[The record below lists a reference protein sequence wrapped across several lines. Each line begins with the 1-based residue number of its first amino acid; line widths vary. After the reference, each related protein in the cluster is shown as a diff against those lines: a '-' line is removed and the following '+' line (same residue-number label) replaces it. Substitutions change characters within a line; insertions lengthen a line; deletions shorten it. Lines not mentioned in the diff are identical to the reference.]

1 MKFQVI
7 AQIKCNLTG
16 IDLDDQYDRLGFEKR
31 PSRFPSKQITI
42 DVSKEFAREHK
53 DLFGGQNVAYISI
66 DVQKTEAS
74 DWEDWGSAGSMLS
87 QSKFTIDRVM
97 SLI

>member
-7 AQIKCNLTG
+7 AQIKCNLKG
-16 IDLDDQYDRLGFEKR
+16 LELDDQYDRLGFEKR
-31 PSRFPSKQITI
+31 PNKFPAKQITI

-53 DLFGGQNVAYISI
+53 DLFCGESVAYVSI
-66 DVQKTEAS
+66 DVEKTDPS

-87 QSKFTIDRVM
+87 QERFTIGRVI